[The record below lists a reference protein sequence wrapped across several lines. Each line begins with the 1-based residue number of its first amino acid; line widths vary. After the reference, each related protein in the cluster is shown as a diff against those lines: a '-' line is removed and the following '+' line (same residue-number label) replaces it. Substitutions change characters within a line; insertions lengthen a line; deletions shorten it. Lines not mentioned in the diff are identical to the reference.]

1 MARPF
6 IVIFALLIGASTT
19 TSQGVIEEKK
29 TQLLTEE
36 DPYQRGKLYMELAH
50 AYERTNTNLAQSY
63 LDSTRMMEV
72 YAQDGR
78 VPNLIAYR
86 QATIDVNAGRYD
98 GGQVI
103 LDSLLQLESVL
114 QDTVLLGD
122 VYFRLGNSYLRQKKW
137 ELAMESINKAKD
149 IYITRGPDYV
159 APADVSLG
167 VVMKNLGRFDEAVVL
182 YENAKEVFVANG
194 NYDGA
199 ATCILNIAN
208 MVSREGDHDK
218 AIKMYEEALGI
229 GEKMDNN
236 AGLLSFVYN
245 NMSNAYNQKEDY
257 RNGLKYSLLNLPIV
271 ERMGSSLQIATTCIG
286 LGQNYL
292 KLGDTNNG
300 IKYFEQ
306 ALSIAKEN
314 DLIGA
319 QNRAAEGLLNFHL
332 TSGNSEA
339 AKDALRIY
347 KSTRDT
353 LQARAIDKNVVEV
366 NTKYETERKENEIAL
381 LNKENDIK
389 ALQLSSRKK
398 QLWGLGAA
406 LIIFGFLLY
415 RLYGL
420 NGKLKKALDEK
431 NILLQEIHHRVKNN
445 LQVISSLLGLQSRYV
460 KDEGVLDAIKSGR
473 GRVQSMSLLHQN
485 LYREENLK
493 GVKMRDYFTNLT
505 QNLFDTY
512 NIEEENITF
521 STDID
526 DLELDIDTVV
536 PLGLIANELITNSL
550 KHAFEDNRKGNIQ
563 VSLKE
568 EENRLKLMVSDD
580 GKGLPGGVLP
590 MTGGSLGSKLINSFA
605 EKLDADVVVDNEGGT
620 SITIEAKTYK
630 KAS

>member
-1 MARPF
+1 MIR
-6 IVIFALLIGASTT
+6 VISAIFLSIISMGGIS
-19 TSQGVIEEKK
+19 SQNAIEEKK
-29 TQLLTEE
+29 TQLLIEE

-50 AYERTNTNLAQSY
+50 AYERTNAELAQKY
-63 LDSTRMMEV
+63 LDSTRMMKE
-72 YAQDGR
+72 YATDGR
-78 VPNLIAYR
+78 APNLIAYR
-86 QATIDVNAGRYD
+86 QGTIYVTAGKYD
-98 GGQVI
+98 EALSI
-103 LDSLLQLESVL
+103 LDSLKQVESVI

-122 VYFRLGNSYLRQKKW
+122 VYFRIGNAYMRQKKW
-137 ELAMESINKAKD
+137 DQSMDYYNQAKN
-149 IYITRGPDYV
+149 IFITRGPSYV
-159 APADVSLG
+159 APADVALG
-167 VVMKNLGRFDEAVVL
+167 IVMKNLGRFEEAVVL
-182 YENAKEVFVANG
+182 YENAKKVFIENE

-208 MVSREGDHDK
+208 MVSRQGDHDK
-218 AIKMYEEALGI
+218 AIKMYEESLKIAEEI
-229 GEKMDNN
+229 DNN

-271 ERMGSSLQIATTCIG
+271 EKIGSPVQIATACIG
-286 LGQNYL
+286 LGQNYS
-292 KLGDTNNG
+292 KLGDNRNG
-300 IKYFEQ
+300 IKYYNQ
-306 ALSIAKEN
+306 ALDIAKEN
-314 DLIGA
+314 DLIEA
-319 QNRAAEGLLNFHL
+319 QNRAAEGLLNFYIA
-332 TSGNSEA
+332 SGNSEA
-339 AKDALRIY
+339 ANNALKIY

-381 LNKENDIK
+381 LNKENDLK
-389 ALQLSSRKK
+389 ALQLSTRKK

-406 LIIFGFLLY
+406 LLIFGFLLY
-415 RLYGL
+415 RVYNL
-420 NGKLKKALDEK
+420 NGKLKTALAEK

-493 GVKMRDYFTNLT
+493 GVKMKDYFTNLT

-512 NIEEENITF
+512 NIDEDNISF

-526 DLELDIDTVV
+526 DMELDIDTVV
-536 PLGLIANELITNSL
+536 PLGLIANELITNAL
-550 KHAFEDNRKGNIQ
+550 KHAFEGGVEGNIH

-568 EENRLKLMVSDD
+568 ENQRLKLMVSDD
-580 GKGLPGGVLP
+580 GKGLPEGVLP
-590 MTGGSLGSKLINSFA
+590 ISGGSLGSKLINSFA
-605 EKLDADVVVDNEGGT
+605 EKLDAEVVVDNTEGT
-620 SITIEAKTYK
+620 KVTIDARTYK